1 MTEHIIVALVALV
14 AGALTLF
21 SGFGLGTLLMPAMA
35 LFYDLETAIAATAVV
50 HLVNNLLKLLLV
62 GKWAAWRVVMIF
74 GLPAA
79 VCAFFG
85 ARVLHALGSFGTL
98 HTYNAFGREA
108 VITPEK
114 IVIAGLI
121 AVFAILEGKPGKA
134 LSASMK
140 WLPVG
145 GALSGFFGG
154 VSGHQ
159 GALRTV
165 FLSKAGL
172 DKKQLVGTFAACA
185 VLVDASRLVGYGVSF
200 FGDKFVQ
207 LRDEGRLSPVYV
219 ALVCAFVGSYIG
231 SKLVKKVTLEAVQGL
246 ITVMLL
252 VTAALLGAGLV

>member
-1 MTEHIIVALVALV
+1 MAEHLIVAVVALV

-50 HLVNNLLKLLLV
+50 HLVNNVLKLMLV
-62 GKWAAWRVVMIF
+62 GKWAAWRVVVIF
-74 GLPAA
+74 GAPAA
-79 VCAFFG
+79 VCAFLG
-85 ARVLHALGSFGTL
+85 ARALHALGSFGEL
-98 HTYNAFGREA
+98 HRYELFGREA

-114 IVIAGLI
+114 LVIALLI
-121 AVFAILEGKPGKA
+121 ACFALLEGKPGKG

-154 VSGHQ
+154 ISGHQ

-165 FLSKAGL
+165 FLRRAGL
-172 DKKQLVGTFAACA
+172 GKKELVGTFAACA

-200 FGDKFVQ
+200 FGDTFAT
-207 LRDEGRLSPVYV
+207 LRDEGRLGPVYV
-219 ALVCAFVGSYIG
+219 AMAGAFVGSYVG
-231 SKLVKKVTLEAVQGL
+231 SKLVKKVTLEMVQGV
-246 ITVMLL
+246 ITVMLF
-252 VTAALLGAGLV
+252 VTALLLASGVI